1 MGGSLI
7 AIVALTLIHNSRKAA
22 GSHPPFA
29 SSKSTIGFDEVL
41 EESKRGCTDF
51 PFVHLLKV
59 KQNNLGGHGPDSG
72 EEGLVY
78 IAKTT
83 NTGLNTSGNDLEIHL
98 HANGTQYKPAW
109 ADHNGIQGRF
119 AVFNVNPGTS
129 VSMKIHAVDPETDKE
144 ITVPHV
150 AFTFF
155 DLDTGEDNVKSV
167 EYIKVRGHSKYYL
180 SNETEVNVTH
190 ESDGWTMFKATKQGT
205 GDDNPSDPTALS

>member
-1 MGGSLI
+1 M
-7 AIVALTLIHNSRKAA
+7 
-22 GSHPPFA
+22 
-29 SSKSTIGFDEVL
+29 
-41 EESKRGCTDF
+41 
-51 PFVHLLKV
+51 
-59 KQNNLGGHGPDSG
+59 
-72 EEGLVY
+72 
-78 IAKTT
+78 
-83 NTGLNTSGNDLEIHL
+83 
-98 HANGTQYKPAW
+98 NGTQYKPAW

-167 EYIKVRGHSKYYL
+167 EYIKVRGHAKYYL

-190 ESDGWTMFKATKQGT
+190 ESDGWTMFKATKEGT
-205 GDDNPSDPTALS
+205 GDDNPSDPTALSPLQKNRAVTFIMENFKEIEFEAGATEGQKPRVFSFVARPSLLCAYTEIDDNTVLAASDPASPIHAVPGGSCGQRQGIVLLIGLLLFILELLN